1 MGQGEFAVNFF
12 VALFALLDPVGN
24 VPFFAAGT
32 TGVSN
37 RDRAQIAL
45 YISLFVLGFLTFFYF
60 TGLSLLAFFGISLPA
75 FRIAGGVILFV
86 LGLDMVRGEVASKS
100 ADVAE
105 ATQPQGGRGA
115 ASRGFER
122 MIVPFAMPL

>member
-1 MGQGEFAVNFF
+1 MGQAEFAVNFF

-32 TGVSN
+32 QGVSA

-60 TGLSLLAFFGISLPA
+60 SGLSLLAFFGISLPA
-75 FRIAGGVILFV
+75 FRIAGGVILFI
-86 LGLDMVRGEVASKS
+86 LGLDMVRGETHGKS
-100 ADVAE
+100 MDAAE
-105 ATQPQGGRGA
+105 L
-115 ASRGFER
+115 
-122 MIVPFAMPL
+122 VPKKKG

>member
-1 MGQGEFAVNFF
+1 MGQAEFAVNFF

-32 TGVSN
+32 QGVSG

-45 YISLFVLGFLTFFYF
+45 YISLFALGFLTFFYF

-75 FRIAGGVILFV
+75 FRIAGGVILLV
-86 LGLDMVRGEVASKS
+86 LALDMVRGEGHSKS
-100 ADVAE
+100 VDAVEIAPK
-105 ATQPQGGRGA
+105 ARRNA
-115 ASRGFER
+115 AAQRFER
-122 MIVPFAMPL
+122 MI